1 MAIVMQLFVS
11 SSETGGVGGGW
22 DDQIVALLNQ
32 TMSNETSW
40 PTDEEF
46 LLMMTNNLS
55 AVTTGISSS
64 SSSPPAAKL
73 YCGEGL
79 EAFRRSYLI
88 MHGYISLMVCLF
100 GMMANTL
107 NIIVLTRMDQRI
119 SPTNAIL
126 TGLALADNLVMIEYI
141 PFTMH
146 MYILRERPVYERFSY
161 PWTVYVLIH
170 AHVTQVFHTI
180 SIWLTLLLA
189 VWRYLS
195 VAHPLRSRDWCTLD
209 RALLAILLAY
219 VCSPL
224 VCIPLYLTYTI
235 QEQPYRS
242 PASSLTVNGTGFAS
256 PDVPM
261 NHTLYV
267 LGTSELARANESLLE
282 NINFWTYSV
291 VVKLIPCVALTFFSF
306 RLISALVSAK
316 ERRQNLKSS
325 NTNSS
330 KKNLPAGGCE
340 PERSVSGIER
350 HAPPTGPAAGSGSE
364 KHDRTTRMLLAVLV
378 LFLVTEFP
386 QGILALLSGILGDA
400 FFTNCY
406 RHLGELTD
414 ILALINGAINFIL
427 YCVMSRQFRQTF
439 SRIFRPRLLDKWTA
453 DPLSATR
460 GSNSLA
466 NNQNNR
472 LTVRPIP
479 PQQQQQPPQHSIVNL
494 LSPDPCPV

>member
-1 MAIVMQLFVS
+1 MDLSVSDSMAGAES
-11 SSETGGVGGGW
+11 GSGSWG
-22 DDQIVALLNQ
+22 DQLLNLWNQ
-32 TMSNETSW
+32 TSW
-40 PTDEEF
+40 SEDIEF
-46 LLMMTNNLS
+46 LLMASSNTSVRDRQS
-55 AVTTGISSS
+55 AVPSSA
-64 SSSPPAAKL
+64 PDKL
-73 YCGEGL
+73 YCGDGL
-79 EAFRRSYLI
+79 EAFGQTYLI

-100 GMMANTL
+100 GMLANTL
-107 NIIVLTRMDQRI
+107 NIIVLTRMDPRI

-141 PFTMH
+141 PFAFH
-146 MYILRERPVYERFSY
+146 QYIFRNRPVYERFTY

-224 VCIPLYLTYTI
+224 VCIPLYLTFTI
-235 QEQPYRS
+235 QEQ
-242 PASSLTVNGTGFAS
+242 TVTEKALK
-256 PDVPM
+256 
-261 NHTLYV
+261 HTVYL
-267 LGTSELARANESLLE
+267 LGTSDLARANHSLLE

-291 VVKLIPCVALTFFSF
+291 VVKLMPCVALTILSF

-316 ERRQNLKSS
+316 ERRQNLKSNNMSTKNNS
-325 NTNSS
+325 NSLVAAS
-330 KKNLPAGGCE
+330 AAGQD
-340 PERSVSGIER
+340 R
-350 HAPPTGPAAGSGSE
+350 PTGSHHHHNVEAGAAAGHTSE
-364 KHDRTTRMLLAVLV
+364 KHDRTTRMLLAVLF

-406 RHLGELTD
+406 RHLGELMD

-439 SRIFRPRLLDKWTA
+439 NRIFRSRLMDKWTA
-453 DPLSATR
+453 IPLPATGVAPR
-460 GSNSLA
+460 SSIVNHG
-466 NNQNNR
+466 QNNI
-472 LTVRPIP
+472 TPTCRPV
-479 PQQQQQPPQHSIVNL
+479 PQQQHTVVNNVQQPASRTSVL
-494 LSPDPCPV
+494 LSSDPCPVVV

>member
-1 MAIVMQLFVS
+1 MELLVSDSMAGAES
-11 SSETGGVGGGW
+11 GSGGW
-22 DDQIVALLNQ
+22 GDQLLNLWNQ
-32 TMSNETSW
+32 TSW
-40 PTDEEF
+40 PEDEEF
-46 LLMMTNNLS
+46 LLMATSNTSVRNRQT
-55 AVTTGISSS
+55 AVP
-64 SSSPPAAKL
+64 SSSPDKL
-73 YCGEGL
+73 YCGDGL
-79 EAFRRSYLI
+79 EAFGQTYLI

-100 GMMANTL
+100 GMLANTL
-107 NIIVLTRMDQRI
+107 NIIVLTRMDPRI

-141 PFTMH
+141 PFAFH
-146 MYILRERPVYERFSY
+146 QYIFRNRPIYERFTY

-224 VCIPLYLTYTI
+224 VCIPLYLTFTI
-235 QEQPYRS
+235 QEQIWTNKMEKHS
-242 PASSLTVNGTGFAS
+242 I
-256 PDVPM
+256 
-261 NHTLYV
+261 YV
-267 LGTSELARANESLLE
+267 LGTSELARANQSLLE

-291 VVKLIPCVALTFFSF
+291 VVKLIPCVALTILSF

-316 ERRQNLKSS
+316 ERRQNLKSNNMSTKNNS
-325 NTNSS
+325 NSVVAASAGHDRSS
-330 KKNLPAGGCE
+330 GSHHHHNVEAG
-340 PERSVSGIER
+340 
-350 HAPPTGPAAGSGSE
+350 TAGHPSE
-364 KHDRTTRMLLAVLV
+364 KHDRTTRMLLAVLF

-406 RHLGELTD
+406 THLGELMD

-439 SRIFRPRLLDKWTA
+439 NRIFRSRLMDKWTA
-453 DPLSATR
+453 IPLPATTGVVASR
-460 GSNSLA
+460 SSIVNHG
-466 NNQNNR
+466 QNNI
-472 LTVRPIP
+472 TPTCRPV
-479 PQQQQQPPQHSIVNL
+479 PQQQHAVVNNVQQQPASRTSVL
-494 LSPDPCPV
+494 LSPDPCPVIV